1 MKTGNKPNI
10 MLGRKTGKEKSSL
23 DNFKAAKHYIV
34 TGRDKSKSKAFE
46 TMENYRQSTAKA
58 LGILEY
64 TEHNKNWF
72 LYPDNP
78 MSQEGKWQPDKDAN
92 HRDMVWEWMIKQGV
106 KIFIE
111 HWSSKGWNIDLR
123 GEVGSMII
131 SAKDTSLFTATEKAW
146 EEYNKQQ

>member
-1 MKTGNKPNI
+1 MN
-10 MLGRKTGKEKSSL
+10 
-23 DNFKAAKHYIV
+23 
-34 TGRDKSKSKAFE
+34 
-46 TMENYRQSTAKA
+46 NYRQSTAKA
-58 LGILEY
+58 LMDS
-64 TEHNKNWF
+64 T
-72 LYPDNP
+72 LYADLYSINGKLYVKESVDLPKYPQYPLWNP
-78 MSQEGKWQPDKDAN
+78 LKDAN

-146 EEYNKQQ
+146 EEYTNNK